1 MNNMPEVRRRKLKEL
16 LQQKSYIRV
25 LEASNG
31 LTGMIAEN
39 TRAGEKEYDA
49 MWVSSLCDSLLKGKP
64 DNEVVDFTSR
74 INTIMEIMEVTTK
87 PIIFDGDT
95 GGNVEHLVSH
105 IKVLER
111 LGVSAIIIEDKKGLK
126 QNSLTGNSK
135 DHVLE
140 DIEVF
145 TEKIRR
151 SKRALMT
158 EEFMI
163 FARIESFIAGRDL
176 KEALRRARCYVEAGA
191 EGIMIHSYKRDGLE
205 IEEFLDAFRKEY
217 PDVITIVVPTTYSQF
232 SESQLNALGANVIIY
247 ANHLLRSAYRAMLQT
262 AQRIL
267 EDESCQGASDV
278 YCTSM
283 KELLQ
288 LVNGD
293 KL

>member
-1 MNNMPEVRRRKLKEL
+1 MNNMPEARRRKLKEL
-16 LQQKSYIRV
+16 LKQKPYIRV

-31 LTGMIAEN
+31 LTGMIVEN
-39 TRAGEKEYDA
+39 TKVGEKEYDA
-49 MWVSSLCDSLLKGKP
+49 MWVSSLCDSVLKGKP

-74 INTIMEIMEVTTK
+74 VNTIMEIMDVTTK

-105 IKVLER
+105 IKMLER

-126 QNSLTGNSK
+126 QNSLTGNPD

-140 DIEVF
+140 DMEIF
-145 TEKIRR
+145 AEKIRR
-151 SKRALMT
+151 SKKALMT
-158 EEFMI
+158 DEFMI

-176 KEALRRARCYVEAGA
+176 EEALHRARCYVEAGA
-191 EGIMIHSYKRDGLE
+191 EGIMIHSYKADGQE
-205 IEEFLDAFRKEY
+205 IEEFLKAFKKEY
-217 PDVITIVVPTTYSQF
+217 PHVITIVVPTTYPQF
-232 SESQLNALGANVIIY
+232 SESRLNALGANVIIY
-247 ANHLLRSAYRAMLQT
+247 ANHLLRSAYCAMLQT
-262 AQRIL
+262 ARRIL
-267 EDESCQGASDV
+267 EDESCQGASDE

-293 KL
+293 QL